1 MTSSSDPD
9 PILPLAEQSTLE
21 EDYFADL
28 LLDDDPDE
36 LVIPTGREM
45 RMNRAF
51 ADSKRIYRKRDALTE
66 PGVSRMLSLDI
77 SRIHSDDVI
86 IAQWYAGLK
95 NDPRIRQDPDSSI
108 LQAFDAKMAG

>member
-1 MTSSSDPD
+1 MLVVDNPNIVCTSPPLLQLNMTSSSDPD

-36 LVIPTGREM
+36 VVIPTGREM

-66 PGVSRMLSLDI
+66 PGVSCMLSLDI
-77 SRIHSDDVI
+77 SRIVTI
-86 IAQWYAGLK
+86 
-95 NDPRIRQDPDSSI
+95 
-108 LQAFDAKMAG
+108 